1 NNIEDTNNNFATSP
15 ATHIADGI
23 NEISPKILR
32 SNSNEFSE
40 NVSVLRCPLCKSGNL
55 PSANDGHKCMICSV
69 SVHAIPSCSTQRK
82 GDKDLRLC
90 LACSEDVLEEL
101 EENKSVE
108 TWNRTSKK
116 QRNSKSYLCP
126 NPNLRHLQLKSSK
139 HIQSLPIL
147 KNGSRA
153 QELKSCTIKNLG
165 KVIMSNTCAFDTV
178 SAILMVSINDSDE
191 YKVKVDECNNEF
203 LKFTAELTYYLL
215 LMLKKLN
222 PELEILGYNTTL
234 AKCETVASNIF
245 NCALAEL
252 PSAYDYIE
260 CNIKNCGRTNEG
272 PIPINIITYTTNNDG
287 LYGLQTYLSSRVN
300 IEKMRCGYIN
310 DGEPCEGLKTKTTT
324 ISEYHLFVEI
334 LNWEGDEKGNFSSEA
349 VPQLQ
354 IALKDIPEILI
365 NSGITYELRGV
376 GCYRRSPNS
385 LRTSTGHYYAC
396 CKRGI
401 NNWELFDDLLKNV
414 KQVKSTTVIPCEFLI
429 YTI

>member
-1 NNIEDTNNNFATSP
+1 VPIIIKCLKLFPLWSGIMIPIFGYGEEVASSATVESSFKKLKQLTFKSIELPTNLEIFLENHVLSLKGASIIRGQNSSTLLTIPEKNNNLSNNEIIEQISPLHLTNTSFSQTSSPEYLYQTIDEGTVEIINRPKTVYKPNYDNNKDPANNIEDTNNNFATSP
-15 ATHIADGI
+15 AIHIADGI

-165 KVIMSNTCAFDTV
+165 KVIISNTCAFDTV

-203 LKFTAELTYYLL
+203 LKFTAELITNGLTSRTYSKRAEIMVIKYYLT
-215 LMLKKLN
+215 KL
-222 PELEILGYNTTL
+222 IL
-234 AKCETVASNIF
+234 
-245 NCALAEL
+245 
-252 PSAYDYIE
+252 
-260 CNIKNCGRTNEG
+260 
-272 PIPINIITYTTNNDG
+272 
-287 LYGLQTYLSSRVN
+287 
-300 IEKMRCGYIN
+300 
-310 DGEPCEGLKTKTTT
+310 
-324 ISEYHLFVEI
+324 
-334 LNWEGDEKGNFSSEA
+334 
-349 VPQLQ
+349 
-354 IALKDIPEILI
+354 
-365 NSGITYELRGV
+365 
-376 GCYRRSPNS
+376 
-385 LRTSTGHYYAC
+385 
-396 CKRGI
+396 
-401 NNWELFDDLLKNV
+401 
-414 KQVKSTTVIPCEFLI
+414 
-429 YTI
+429 